1 MTDELN
7 EYQKDYLELSVKYIV
22 MATCKFYEEGGQIA
36 KSKLTVAG
44 HRIPCQKCG
53 GNARRYI
60 PGELKPICEKCWS
73 KKMDAGLNEL
83 FMHVMLR
90 KAVDELCEALG
101 GNSNESE

>member
-7 EYQKDYLELSVKYIV
+7 DYQKDYLELSVKYLV
-22 MATCKFYEEGGQIA
+22 MATCKFYEEGGQKA
-36 KSKLTVAG
+36 KSKLTVTG

-73 KKMDAGLNEL
+73 KKLDAGLNEL
-83 FMHVMLR
+83 LMHVMLKKVADDLYR
-90 KAVDELCEALG
+90 ILG
-101 GNSNESE
+101 GESNESK